1 MPATMASGLR
11 DGTRS
16 EAPDEDA
23 WLARRAAAGDGA
35 AFGTLYDRYERRAY
49 RVCHRITGSRDDA
62 ADATQETF
70 VRVLERLPSLAD
82 RELDFCAYLF
92 AAARNASYD
101 AIARRRR
108 AAPAAEIPESAIP
121 VCAGG
126 SEHDGPEHRALLGA
140 HQEQIRAA
148 NDSLP
153 PRQREVLA
161 LRELEEL
168 SYDQIAAIMGM
179 NRNSVAQ
186 LLSRARIG
194 LRDGLRRTALA
205 SIAAASP
212 DCERALPL
220 LSMRRDGLLEAG
232 AASWLAQHLCECATC
247 RARLDAM
254 EEAGVA
260 YRLWLPLVPA
270 LWLRG
275 EAIARAAERVG
286 TDWSAEPRA
295 SGRSGRRYAVGGSIL
310 VALVAAA
317 LVLADG
323 ADAPGTAAPA
333 ATRAAEPAATV
344 VRPAPAP
351 TRSHAPRDADGPRT
365 KRPEDVPPQPDDDA
379 SKRVLPEDDPAAPEP
394 DRVRPSLDPP
404 PEDAPPPPDDPPPA
418 VDPPGDVR
426 PTPDTPDGDPPGPEP
441 PCARGD
447 AIPVGSTCP
456 EEPCAGDGSAVPA
469 RTCPGFPCP
478 AGGSAPTPSACPQP
492 PPDRLRANPSSEPA
506 TGSAS
511 VPTFPRARVVPGLAG
526 PIAAGR

>member
-1 MPATMASGLR
+1 MPATTASGLR
-11 DGTRS
+11 DGTR
-16 EAPDEDA
+16 PDEDA

-35 AFGTLYDRYERRAY
+35 AFGALYDRYERRAY

-82 RELDFCAYLF
+82 RELDFAAYLL

-101 AIARRRR
+101 AIARRRS
-108 AAPAAEIPESAIP
+108 AAPAAEIPDSAIP
-121 VCAGG
+121 VGSAG
-126 SEHDGPEHRALLGA
+126 SEHDRPEHRALLGA

-205 SIAAASP
+205 SIAADSP

-220 LSMRRDGLLEAG
+220 LSMRRDGVLDSD
-232 AASWLAQHLCECATC
+232 AASWLHQHLRGCATC
-247 RARLDAM
+247 RARLAAM

-286 TDWSAEPRA
+286 SEWSDVERG
-295 SGRSGRRYAVGGSIL
+295 SRRWRRRSAAGGSIL

-323 ADAPGTAAPA
+323 VQAPGTAAPA
-333 ATRAAEPAATV
+333 ATTAAEPAAALV
-344 VRPAPAP
+344 RARPAPK
-351 TRSHAPRDADGPRT
+351 RSDAPRSGDADGPRAQ
-365 KRPEDVPPQPDDDA
+365 RPEGVPRAQADDAPEPVPPDDD
-379 SKRVLPEDDPAAPEP
+379 RAAPDP
-394 DRVRPSLDPP
+394 RDHVRPSVDPP
-404 PEDAPPPPDDPPPA
+404 ADAPPPPAPPDDLPPA
-418 VDPPGDVR
+418 VGPPEDVL
-426 PTPDTPDGDPPGPEP
+426 PTPDTPDGDPPGPES
-441 PCARGD
+441 CGGAMF
-447 AIPVGSTCP
+447 VGSTCP
-456 EEPCAGDGSAVPA
+456 EQPCAADGSAVPV

-478 AGGSAPTPSACPQP
+478 AGGSAPTPSACPPP
-492 PPDRLRANPSSEPA
+492 PPDRLRANPASEPA
-506 TGSAS
+506 SGSAS
-511 VPTFPRARVVPGLAG
+511 VPTVSRARVVPGLAG
-526 PIAAGR
+526 PVAAGR